1 MELSIWR
8 KKERDR
14 EGEQER
20 DWEREKGNLEREQS
34 VVSACHSRCSSTL
47 HLSSVD

>member
-14 EGEQER
+14 EER